1 MKNKK
6 ITKTYSFILK
16 LTFLACFILGLSQY
30 QAQCSVDYFGFF
42 GDTPT
47 NTPNATAQNGITGV
61 TASAMTGGPGITLNN
76 VTESGSTG
84 SASVFQM

>member
-1 MKNKK
+1 M
-6 ITKTYSFILK
+6 
-16 LTFLACFILGLSQY
+16 ACFILGLSQY

-42 GDTPT
+42 ADTPT